1 MFTYTGG
8 ATVKQGF
15 YFDAR
20 NWRFEMIEAA
30 SGTLPGDGAGTY
42 VRVPTLAMFLVAPIM
57 GALFIVFL
65 PFVGFALLGEWAWKS
80 ITGMSKAPSGS
91 EQAPRA

>member
-1 MFTYTGG
+1 
-8 ATVKQGF
+8 
-15 YFDAR
+15 
-20 NWRFEMIEAA
+20 
-30 SGTLPGDGAGTY
+30 
-42 VRVPTLAMFLVAPIM
+42 MFLVAPIM
-57 GALFIVFL
+57 GALFVVFL